1 MAKLPKLLRVVDSGE
16 QQKRCELSGLSD
28 GSTDT
33 RGYRYLTVDGRGYL
47 SIRFAYLYMTGVWPE
62 NQIVLVGGNGL
73 SAVALDAA
81 LAVTCVQ
88 AGYFAGMLITG
99 ASAPARITS

>member
-1 MAKLPKLLRVVDSGE
+1 VAKLPKLLRVVDSGE

-47 SIRFAYLYMTGVWPE
+47 SSRFAYLYMTAFGPKIRSFLSVATVCPPWPSTPR
-62 NQIVLVGGNGL
+62 LP
-73 SAVALDAA
+73 S
-81 LAVTCVQ
+81 
-88 AGYFAGMLITG
+88 
-99 ASAPARITS
+99 PAFRWGISLEC

>member
-1 MAKLPKLLRVVDSGE
+1 VAKLPKLLRVVDSGE

-47 SIRFAYLYMTGVWPE
+47 SSRFAYLYMTGVWPE

-88 AGYFAGMLITG
+88 VGYFAGMLITG